1 MRPGYIIAAALLAV
15 PVAAQAQTAPNG
27 KVAFAACMA
36 CHGTKPTDKRM
47 GPTMAGIVGRKAGS
61 VNGYAY
67 SPAMA
72 KSGIVWNEAKLD
84 AYMANPKG
92 VVPGT
97 KMAFGGVPQPEKR
110 KAIIAYLKT
119 LPAK

>member
-1 MRPGYIIAAALLAV
+1 
-15 PVAAQAQTAPNG
+15 
-27 KVAFAACMA
+27 
-36 CHGTKPTDKRM
+36 M